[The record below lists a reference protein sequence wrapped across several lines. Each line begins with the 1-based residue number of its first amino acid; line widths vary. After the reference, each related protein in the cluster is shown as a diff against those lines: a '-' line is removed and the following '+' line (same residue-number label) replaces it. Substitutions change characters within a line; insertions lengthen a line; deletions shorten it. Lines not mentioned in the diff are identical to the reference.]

1 MKVVIFG
8 SRAITDMALVERAVE
23 ESGLLPE
30 ITEIVSGRAKGVDTL
45 GERFASERG
54 IPLKLYPPDYKTF
67 GGSAPLKRNEDM
79 AAYAD
84 YGVAVWNGVSNGTR
98 HMLGLMTGRCHTLI
112 VPAATGATG
121 AKPSSAGPCG
131 EPPA

>member
-8 SRAITDMALVERAVE
+8 SRAITDIALVEQAVG

-30 ITEIVSGRAKGVDTL
+30 ISEIVSGRAKGVDTL
-45 GERFASERG
+45 GERFARERG
-54 IPLKLYPPDYKTF
+54 IPLKLFPPDYKTF
-67 GGSAPLKRNEDM
+67 GGSAPFRRNEAM

-84 YGVAVWNGVSNGTR
+84 YGVAVWNGASNGTR

-112 VPAATGATG
+112 VPAAPGASG
-121 AKPSSAGPCG
+121 AKPASGGPCG
-131 EPPA
+131 GPPA